1 MERDLVYAYKAARER
16 VEALEEDLTTAKK
29 DKDTAQT
36 ALLEHL
42 EGLRSTATGKYE
54 GLWVQIETPRLYASA
69 TQEVLPAV
77 LAWLKDHGHT
87 SAVKETVHPST
98 LSQIIG
104 ELLRE
109 GTPLPEGVT
118 YFLQPRVRLYGGT
131 T

>member
-1 MERDLVYAYKAARER
+1 MYAYKAARER